1 MRGTRRKQRLRG
13 EGWIGM
19 REEERQGAER
29 VRKRKVLLTSYGCK
43 ALLPPYVVWP

>member
-1 MRGTRRKQRLRG
+1 MRGTRRKQMLRG

-19 REEERQGAER
+19 REDEGAER

-43 ALLPPYVVWP
+43 ALLPYVVWP